1 MKNQANPLYSE
12 GTMSSASLDCF
23 AAGDLDQRH
32 VVWSW
37 LRSAFEFDSESEAHR
52 NAGLKGA

>member
-1 MKNQANPLYSE
+1 MKE
-12 GTMSSASLDCF
+12 TMSSASLDCF

-32 VVWSW
+32 VAWYW
-37 LRSAFEFDSESEAHR
+37 LRSESDAHR